1 MLWCVPAGCRSYCI
15 NKVKYEFKLLKLAWQ
30 LFLRIIITNSYI
42 NKCSYSLLLE
52 FELRMAEKW
61 DFTKEDARICAKPLK
76 I

>member
-1 MLWCVPAGCRSYCI
+1 MQPYCI

-42 NKCSYSLLLE
+42 NKYEYSSYSLLLE